1 MTISPEKALA
11 FMERQR
17 HYQSE
22 YRKRVRAV
30 AKAAKLERDAKDQ
43 EERNKRTLR
52 IAQEFYMAQANAGG
66 VALRFSDWAAAN
78 YPEGV

>member
-1 MTISPEKALA
+1 MSIDPEKALA
-11 FMERQR
+11 FMDRQR
-17 HYQSE
+17 RYQAE

-52 IAQEFYMAQANAGG
+52 IAQEYTLDSARAGG
-66 VALRFSDWAAAN
+66 AALRFSDWAKAH